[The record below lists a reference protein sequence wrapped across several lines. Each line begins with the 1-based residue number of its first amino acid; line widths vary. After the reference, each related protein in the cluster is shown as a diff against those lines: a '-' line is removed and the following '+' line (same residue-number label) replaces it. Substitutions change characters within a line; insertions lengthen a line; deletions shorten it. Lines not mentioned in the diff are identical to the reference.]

1 MLELQ
6 LKNRGKNGGIG
17 TITAGYGTS
26 TGTGGANTTT
36 TAAQL
41 GMVSTAAT
49 TASNGGIPATTT
61 LDGYFTDSS
70 TSGYHGLGGGGGH
83 QPQITISHPNGHIGK
98 RGQFVDTHD
107 FYDHLG
113 NLVLQLCIFKF
124 ELANGWL
131 AMYFTFENYY
141 GIPSPP
147 KKHQTIHNLEIEFQS
162 NYTTAK
168 AEKIVQ
174 LRRQHEYIYIHMYLC
189 IFDICMYLFHVFV
202 SWKKPVLEMSNFF
215 FDEKQQ
221 KSKNLQHDK
230 KN

>member
-174 LRRQHEYIYIHMYLC
+174 LRRQHEYIYT
-189 IFDICMYLFHVFV
+189 HVFV
-202 SWKKPVLEMSNFF
+202 YI
-215 FDEKQQ
+215 
-221 KSKNLQHDK
+221 
-230 KN
+230 

>member
-26 TGTGGANTTT
+26 TGTGTGGANTTT

-124 ELANGWL
+124 ELANGWM

-147 KKHQTIHNLEIEFQS
+147 KKTLDNTQFGN
-162 NYTTAK
+162 
-168 AEKIVQ
+168 
-174 LRRQHEYIYIHMYLC
+174 
-189 IFDICMYLFHVFV
+189 
-202 SWKKPVLEMSNFF
+202 
-215 FDEKQQ
+215 
-221 KSKNLQHDK
+221 
-230 KN
+230 